1 MTKQEFVENLAQRCE
16 FSKAEAGRAVDAIL
30 DSLTAVM
37 ADGEEVSFIG
47 FGKFLSRRRRARDA
61 VNPQDPSKKIRV
73 RAANVPKFRPGTA
86 LREAVAQ
93 LSGDESVAAGN
104 GGRRA
109 ATSAAGD
116 TTTTATGGT
125 ASSSGANE
133 RPEWRPLGER

>member
-1 MTKQEFVENLAQRCE
+1 MTKQEFVENLAERCE

-47 FGKFLSRRRRARDA
+47 FGKFLTRRRRARDA

-86 LREAVAQ
+86 LRQAVAE
-93 LSGDESVAAGN
+93 LSGDESLAAGN

-109 ATSAAGD
+109 GASAAGG
-116 TTTTATGGT
+116 TATAASAT
-125 ASSSGANE
+125 ASSSAADE

>member
-1 MTKQEFVENLAQRCE
+1 VTKQEFVENLALRCE

-73 RAANVPKFRPGTA
+73 RAAHVPKFKPGTT

-93 LSGDESVAAGN
+93 LSGNESLAAGN
-104 GGRRA
+104 GGRRP
-109 ATSAAGD
+109 ATSAAGG
-116 TTTTATGGT
+116 TVAPTGAT
-125 ASSSGANE
+125 ASSSGAGE
-133 RPEWRPLGER
+133 RPQWRPLGER